1 MKKVIFLLL
10 AAGLFSCSKKDAQ
23 ETLPTGT
30 YYIRVAAIET
40 NGSKSYTPTTWVKA
54 GKVAVEFET
63 ADVSG
68 IKEYQVEVSA
78 DGTHFSTRKTIA
90 ADVQNPNKLYSDTLM
105 LK

>member
-1 MKKVIFLLL
+1 MKKFIFPLL
-10 AAGLFSCSKKDAQ
+10 AAGLFSCSKKELQ
-23 ETLPTGT
+23 ETLPSGT
-30 YYIRVAAIET
+30 FYLRVAAIET

-68 IKEYQVEVSA
+68 IQEYQVEVSA
-78 DGTHFSTRKTIA
+78 DGINFTTRKTIA
-90 ADVQNPNKLYSDTLM
+90 ADLQNPNKLYSDTLL